1 MKTLISESSN
11 KYGDLITSENDIYK
25 SNIEH
30 LFMEFK
36 RIDLLIH
43 SYIKKFRAE
52 NQIVSD
58 DYQGYQGFFIT
69 ENEIDHILKNSLFES
84 EPNSPASSEFGE
96 IETLAHT
103 INVRKINS
111 INNGQALRLSLLS
124 DIFHLNSFEVDILLI
139 CLVSELK
146 LPYEQIY
153 SYLQNDVTKKRP
165 TVDLVLKLL
174 CQNVEERIVDRMYFS
189 PSNPLLE
196 NHLIHLSNN
205 GNDNHSTL
213 LSKSIKIDE
222 RIISFLL
229 EFDEGDSRIN
239 KFSTII
245 NSQKT
250 IHDFI
255 LPENGIALIDTMKWY
270 FQTNNPQIF
279 FLTGPYG
286 TGKKTVAEIVSN
298 EFDMPL
304 LIVDSKVL
312 LEDVSYEILDMVLR
326 EALLQNASIYFEGFD
341 AVINDINSK
350 VSSLSIIKKMDQFSN
365 WIFLSGE
372 QSWEPPCVFNTH
384 GFINLDFPLP
394 DAKIRKLLWE
404 TFLDGYKLSGD
415 VDLGEIS
422 AKFKFS
428 GGQIKDAIF
437 TASQIA
443 KSRCGDCDCDDN
455 DGRSDAG
462 SGNDDNEN
470 NGFVL
475 SLLDIYQGCK
485 AQSNQKLSSMA
496 KKIEPRYMWEEIIL
510 PDDVKEQLKEISSH
524 IKYREIVYSDW
535 GFNRK
540 LSLGKGLNIFFS
552 GTSGTGKTMAA
563 EIIAK
568 EIGLDLYKIDISSLV
583 SKYIGETE
591 KNLNKIFNEAQT
603 SNAILFFDE
612 ADALFGKRSDVKD
625 SHDRYANI
633 EVNYLLQKM
642 EEHEGIVILASN
654 YKKNIDDAF
663 LRRLHFAIE
672 FPFPN
677 ETLREQ
683 IWKSIFP
690 KETPVCDDIDFG
702 FLANFKITGGN
713 IKNIVLAATFLAAGS
728 SLVVKMEHIIKSTRR
743 EFQKMGKLCTQNEFG
758 EYFDLLK

>member
-1 MKTLISESSN
+1 MQPSEVQEMKTLIAEPFKKS
-11 KYGDLITSENDIYK
+11 GDLIANENDVYK
-25 SNIEH
+25 SNLEH
-30 LFMEFK
+30 LFMEFQ
-36 RIDLLIH
+36 RIDLLIQ

-52 NQIVSD
+52 LHEESGD
-58 DYQGYQGFFIT
+58 YQGFFVT
-69 ENEIDHILKNSLFES
+69 EKEIDHILQNSLFES
-84 EPNSPASSEFGE
+84 ETNSPSSSELDE
-96 IETLAHT
+96 IETLTHKLN
-103 INVRKINS
+103 IKKNES
-111 INNGQALRLSLLS
+111 INNGQALRLPLLS
-124 DIFHLNSFEVDILLI
+124 DIFHLNSFEIDILLI

-153 SYLQNDVTKKRP
+153 SYLQNDLTKKRP
-165 TVDLVLKLL
+165 TVDLVIKLL
-174 CQNVEERIVDRMYFS
+174 CQNMEEKITARMNFS
-189 PSNPLLE
+189 LGSPLLG

-205 GNDNHSTL
+205 GNDDYSTL

-229 EFDEGDSRIN
+229 EFDETDPRIK

-245 NSQKT
+245 NSQRS
-250 IHDFI
+250 INDLI
-255 LPENGIALIDTMKWY
+255 LPDNDTALIDKIKWY
-270 FQTNNPQIF
+270 FQTNTPQIF

-286 TGKKTVAEIVSN
+286 TGKKTVAKIVSN

-312 LEDVSYEILDMVLR
+312 LEDESYEMLNLVLR

-341 AVINDINSK
+341 AVVNDINSK
-350 VSSLSIIKKMDQFSN
+350 VSPLSIIKKMDQFPN

-372 QSWEPPCVFNTH
+372 QSWEPPCIFNNH
-384 GFINLDFPLP
+384 GFINLDIPLP
-394 DAKIRKLLWE
+394 DAKHRKMLWDA
-404 TFLDGYKLSGD
+404 FIDGCALSDD
-415 VDLGEIS
+415 VDLDEIS
-422 AKFKFS
+422 GKFKFS

-437 TASQIA
+437 TAGQIA
-443 KSRCGDCDCDDN
+443 KSRCDD
-455 DGRSDAG
+455 DST
-462 SGNDDNEN
+462 
-470 NGFVL
+470 L
-475 SLLDIYQGCK
+475 SLSDIYRGCK

-496 KKIEPRYMWEEIIL
+496 KKIEPRYTWEEIIL
-510 PDDVKEQLKEISSH
+510 PNDVKEQLKEISSH
-524 IKYREIVYSDW
+524 VKYRETVYSDW

-563 EIIAK
+563 EIIAR

-612 ADALFGKRSDVKD
+612 ADALFGKRTEVKD

-677 ETLREQ
+677 EILREN

-690 KETPVCDDIDFG
+690 KETPVHDDVDFE

-713 IKNIVLAATFLAAGS
+713 IKNIILAATFLAADS
-728 SLVVKMEHIIKSTRR
+728 SRIVKMEHIIKSTRR

-758 EYFDLLK
+758 EYYAIIK